1 MQHPVLKIQKNAHC
15 ASFKSETPTHLAICL
30 SGLSDM
36 ESSLHLWLKPKAI
49 EFNFSTS
56 QENKPTDCR
65 TFFYAA
71 ALTLPCAST
80 AAIAHGEQPNA
91 HKAVNPATSDT
102 AETPEKAGD
111 TRQVRQLPCG
121 NDGRF
126 PAQRIRAVR
135 CFQTAACQSAPE
147 HRMKLLQSLSRCWPH
162 RLPFMPGHPRP
173 NPCHIKPLAR
183 HSPRGNPKG

>member
-56 QENKPTDCR
+56 QQNKPTDCR

-80 AAIAHGEQPNA
+80 AAIAHGEQPSA
-91 HKAVNPATSDT
+91 DKAVDPATSDT
-102 AETPEKAGD
+102 AETPKKLVIPDKSRSGHTATMDDYLLKGD
-111 TRQVRQLPCG
+111 
-121 NDGRF
+121 
-126 PAQRIRAVR
+126 
-135 CFQTAACQSAPE
+135 APSGAFK
-147 HRMKLLQSLSRCWPH
+147 RLLVSR
-162 RLPFMPGHPRP
+162 PR
-173 NPCHIKPLAR
+173 NIA
-183 HSPRGNPKG
+183 

>member
-65 TFFYAA
+65 TFFCAA
-71 ALTLPCAST
+71 ALALPCAST
-80 AAIAHGEQPNA
+80 AAITHGDQPDA
-91 HKAVNPATSDT
+91 RHAVDPATSDT
-102 AETPEKAGD
+102 AEAPKKLVTPDKSGSCHTETMDDYLLKGYAPSGAFKRLLASRPG
-111 TRQVRQLPCG
+111 TLRFGRLWNACRLIRHEGRTAQVSMAAT
-121 NDGRF
+121 GR
-126 PAQRIRAVR
+126 RALR
-135 CFQTAACQSAPE
+135 
-147 HRMKLLQSLSRCWPH
+147 
-162 RLPFMPGHPRP
+162 
-173 NPCHIKPLAR
+173 
-183 HSPRGNPKG
+183 